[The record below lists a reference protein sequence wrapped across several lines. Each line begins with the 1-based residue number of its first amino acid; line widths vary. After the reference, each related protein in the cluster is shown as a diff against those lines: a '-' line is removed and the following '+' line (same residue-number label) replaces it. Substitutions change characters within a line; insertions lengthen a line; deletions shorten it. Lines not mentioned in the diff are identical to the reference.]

1 MNERVKKYFVNLLW
15 LALVFFVIRC
25 LIAMPKNFYDVYS
38 SIGETISI
46 TVIFACVYEKQLWR
60 YNPFEKT
67 PVLSKKY
74 NGILK
79 SSYDNIER
87 EVSLQI
93 KQTLFSIQIILT
105 TGESKSKSISSSL
118 DDILGEQ
125 QLTYC
130 YLNTPNA
137 EVRHRSE
144 IHYGTAMI
152 CVDNP
157 KVLKGQYFTDRK
169 TTGDMVFNAVL
180 KDDKNF
186 LQYTAKDIALKP

>member
-1 MNERVKKYFVNLLW
+1 MNERVKKYFTNLLW
-15 LALVFFVIRC
+15 LALGFFVIRC
-25 LIAMPKNFYDVYS
+25 LISMPKTLYDVYGC
-38 SIGETISI
+38 IGETISV
-46 TVIFACVYEKQLWR
+46 TVIFACIYEKWLWR
-60 YNPFEKT
+60 YNPLQKT

-74 NGILK
+74 TGTLK

-87 EVSLQI
+87 EASLQV
-93 KQTLFSIQIILT
+93 KQTLFTVQIILT
-105 TGESKSKSISSSL
+105 SGESKSKSISSSL

-144 IHYGTAMI
+144 IHYGTAMLS
-152 CVDNP
+152 VDDP

-169 TTGDMVFNAVL
+169 TIGDMVFNAVL
-180 KDDKNF
+180 KDEKNTF
-186 LQYTAKDIALKP
+186 KIKAKDIA

>member
-1 MNERVKKYFVNLLW
+1 MNERVKKYFGKLLW
-15 LALVFFVIRC
+15 VALIIFVIRC
-25 LIAMPKNFYDVYS
+25 LIAMPKSVYDAYS
-38 SIGETISI
+38 CIGETISLIAII
-46 TVIFACVYEKQLWR
+46 TYIYEKWLWK
-60 YNPFEKT
+60 YMPFEKT

-74 NGILK
+74 TGILK
-79 SSYDNIER
+79 SSYDNTER
-87 EVSLQI
+87 EAYLQI
-93 KQTLFSIQIILT
+93 KQTLLTIQIILS
-105 TGESKSKSISSSL
+105 TGESKSKSISSSI

-137 EVRHRSE
+137 EVRHHSE

-157 KVLKGQYFTDRK
+157 KQLKGQYFTDRK

-180 KDDKNF
+180 KGGKNLF
-186 LQYTAKDIALKP
+186 QYKPKDVALKP

>member
-1 MNERVKKYFVNLLW
+1 MNKRVKKYFTNLLW
-15 LALVFFVIRC
+15 VALVLFVIRC
-25 LIAMPKNFYDVYS
+25 LIAMPKNFYDVYGC
-38 SIGETISI
+38 IGETISL
-46 TVIFACVYEKQLWR
+46 TFIFACIYEKWLWR
-60 YNPFEKT
+60 YNPLQKM

-74 NGILK
+74 TGTLK

-87 EVSLQI
+87 EASLQI
-93 KQTLFSIQIILT
+93 RQTLFSIQIILT
-105 TGESKSKSISSSL
+105 SGESKSKSISSSL

-157 KVLKGQYFTDRK
+157 QVLKGQYFTDRK
-169 TTGDMVFNAVL
+169 TIGDMIFNAVL
-180 KDDKNF
+180 KDEKYTFKNKE
-186 LQYTAKDIALKP
+186 KDIA